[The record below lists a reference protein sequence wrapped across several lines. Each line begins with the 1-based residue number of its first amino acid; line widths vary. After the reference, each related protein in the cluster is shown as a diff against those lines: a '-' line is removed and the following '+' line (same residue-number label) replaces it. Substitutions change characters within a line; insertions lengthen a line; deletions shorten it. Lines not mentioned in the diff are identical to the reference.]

1 MFFCRMASFLS
12 LGINTWYYNHLTKA
26 NKRHKPHTYAK
37 MKKKSKGET
46 SMQKELYMR
55 EALLEAEKARE
66 KGEVPIGAVV
76 VLNGEIIGRA
86 HNLRET
92 TKNAVTHAEILA
104 IQDACKNQDAWRL
117 EGAELYVT
125 LEPCPMCSGAI
136 LLSRITTVYYGA
148 TDPKAG
154 TAGTLMNL
162 LQDSRFNH
170 QCEVESG
177 ILVDE
182 CGAILTNFFRDLRA
196 KKKQQKKP

>member
-1 MFFCRMASFLS
+1 M
-12 LGINTWYYNHLTKA
+12 
-26 NKRHKPHTYAK
+26 NK
-37 MKKKSKGET
+37 E
-46 SMQKELYMR
+46 QYMR
-55 EALLEAEKARE
+55 EALQEAEKARE

-92 TKNAVTHAEILA
+92 TNNAITHAEILA
-104 IQDACKNQDAWRL
+104 IQDACHNQNAWRL

-136 LLSRITTVYYGA
+136 LLSRIETVYYGA

-170 QCEVESG
+170 ECNVESG
-177 ILVDE
+177 ILAEE

-196 KKKQQKKP
+196 RKKQQKES

>member
-1 MFFCRMASFLS
+1 M
-12 LGINTWYYNHLTKA
+12 
-26 NKRHKPHTYAK
+26 NK
-37 MKKKSKGET
+37 E
-46 SMQKELYMR
+46 QYMR
-55 EALLEAEKARE
+55 EALQEAEKARE

-92 TKNAVTHAEILA
+92 TNNAITHAEILA
-104 IQDACKNQDAWRL
+104 IQDACHNQNAWRL

-136 LLSRITTVYYGA
+136 LLSRIEAVYYGA
-148 TDPKAG
+148 ADPKAG

-170 QCEVESG
+170 ECNVESG
-177 ILVDE
+177 ILAEE

-196 KKKQQKKP
+196 RKKQQKES

>member
-1 MFFCRMASFLS
+1 
-12 LGINTWYYNHLTKA
+12 
-26 NKRHKPHTYAK
+26 
-37 MKKKSKGET
+37 
-46 SMQKELYMR
+46 MQKEIYMR
-55 EALLEAEKARE
+55 EALIEAEKARE

-92 TKNAVTHAEILA
+92 TKNAITHAEILA

-136 LLSRITTVYYGA
+136 LLSRIAKVYYGA
-148 TDPKAG
+148 ADPKAG

-170 QCEVESG
+170 QCEIEPG
-177 ILVDE
+177 ILTDE

-196 KKKQQKKP
+196 KKKQQKEP